1 MEARQRARSP
11 LDGLLYDECKS
22 AIRQARMPN
31 RDAEIAELYLCER
44 MAQSDVA
51 ATLGIARSTIS
62 RRLPGIEARV
72 EHAARK
78 LGYI

>member
-1 MEARQRARSP
+1 MGARPQNNP

-22 AIRQARMPN
+22 SIRQARMPD
-31 RDAEIAELYLCER
+31 RDADIAELYLCER

-62 RRLPGIEARV
+62 RHLPGIVARV
-72 EHAARK
+72 ERAARK

>member
-1 MEARQRARSP
+1 MEARQRAISP
-11 LDGLLYDECKS
+11 LDGLLYDECKL
-22 AIRQARMPN
+22 AIKQARMPS
-31 RDAEIAELYLCER
+31 RDNDIAELYLCER

-62 RRLPGIEARV
+62 RHLPDIESRV
-72 EHAARK
+72 EYAAKK

>member
-1 MEARQRARSP
+1 MS
-11 LDGLLYDECKS
+11 D
-22 AIRQARMPN
+22 
-31 RDAEIAELYLCER
+31 RDADIAELYLCER

-62 RRLPGIEARV
+62 RRLPDIESRV
-72 EHAARK
+72 EYAAKK

>member
-1 MEARQRARSP
+1 MGARAVKQSP
-11 LDGLLYDECKS
+11 LDGLLYDECKR
-22 AIRQARMPN
+22 AIQQARMTD
-31 RDAEIAELYLCER
+31 RDSDIAELYLVNR

-62 RRLPGIEARV
+62 RRLPAIESRIEYV
-72 EHAARK
+72 ARK